1 MRRSDILAIL
11 TVTSLTSFMPQPS
24 QPVEPISLAV
34 VNARIWT
41 GDTRRPWA
49 DAMAITH
56 ERITTVGSSA
66 EVRKLVSSGTRVIDA
81 HGMMVVPGFID
92 SHVHFLEGGFGLASV
107 QLRDAKTPQEFIR
120 RIGAYA
126 KTQPA
131 GGWITNGDWDHEQWG
146 GELPR
151 RDWIDSVTPN
161 NPVWVNR
168 LDGHMSLANSPAL
181 RAAGVTKATQEV
193 AGGTI
198 VRDAS
203 GEPTG

>member
-34 VNARIWT
+34 LNARIWT

-66 EVRKLVSSGTRVIDA
+66 EVRKLVSSGTRVIDE

-92 SHVHFLEGGFGLASV
+92 SHVHFLEGGFGLAS
-107 QLRDAKTPQEFIR
+107 
-120 RIGAYA
+120 
-126 KTQPA
+126 
-131 GGWITNGDWDHEQWG
+131 
-146 GELPR
+146 
-151 RDWIDSVTPN
+151 
-161 NPVWVNR
+161 
-168 LDGHMSLANSPAL
+168 
-181 RAAGVTKATQEV
+181 
-193 AGGTI
+193 
-198 VRDAS
+198 
-203 GEPTG
+203 